1 MNVCVIGLGKLG
13 APMVAVFASKG
24 HSVIGVDLDKAVV
37 EKVNEGLGP
46 VDEVGLTDML
56 MANLSRITATTDTKW
71 AVLNSDIIFVVVP
84 TPSDASHRF
93 SLKYVLAAMTTI
105 GEAIRSDSRYRL
117 IVLTSTVM
125 PGAMD
130 REVVPCLEKAAQW
143 KCATDFGVCY
153 NPEFIALGSVIDDMQ
168 KPDFVLIGES
178 DADAGRRLEEFY
190 DSMGIIPAIRMNLV
204 NAELT
209 KLALNAYVT
218 TKISYAN
225 MLGEICEQIPGA
237 DARVVTRAIGWDKRI
252 GRKFLRPGTAY
263 GGPCF
268 PRDSRALA
276 VLAQDVGVQSLLPVA
291 TDAIND
297 RQARRLA
304 DIVQSHLRTDGV
316 VGILGLSYKPGTP
329 ITEESA
335 SLHLARQLNLREISV
350 IAYDP
355 EVPKTPNGPQWVTRV
370 DSVAECARR
379 ADVLVI
385 AVPCLEFAELTAED
399 FEGPTT
405 IIDCWGVLEPWESKD
420 IQYLVPG
427 THP

>member
-24 HSVIGVDLDKAVV
+24 HNVIGVD
-37 EKVNEGLGP
+37 VNEKYVEALNEGWAPVEETGLA
-46 VDEVGLTDML
+46 DLITTNQTRIAASTDP
-56 MANLSRITATTDTKW
+56 KW

-93 SLKYVLAAMTTI
+93 SLKHVLAVMTTI
-105 GEAIRSDSRYRL
+105 GEAIGEGGLYKL
-117 IVLTSTVM
+117 VVLTSTVM
-125 PGAMD
+125 PGSID
-130 REVVPCLEKAAQW
+130 SEVIPTLKTAADGI
-143 KCATDFGVCY
+143 DFGVCY
-153 NPEFIALGSVIDDMQ
+153 NPEFIALGSVIKDMQ
-168 KPDFVLIGES
+168 NPDMILIGES
-178 DADAGRRLEEFY
+178 DGRAGDELEEFY
-190 DSMGIIPAIRMNLV
+190 KSICNSGTVTRMNFV

-225 MLGEICEQIPGA
+225 MLGEICEQLPGA
-237 DARVVTRAIGWDKRI
+237 DARVVTAAIGQDSRI

-276 VLAQDVGVQSLLPVA
+276 VLAEDLGVHPLLPVA

-304 DIVQSHLRTDGV
+304 DIVQAHLRTDGV
-316 VGILGLSYKPGTP
+316 VGILGLSYKPGTRV
-329 ITEESA
+329 TEESA
-335 SLHLARQLNLREISV
+335 SLHLARQLSLRETTV
-350 IAYDP
+350 VAYDP
-355 EVPKTPNGPQWVTRV
+355 EVPQTPNGPQWVTRV
-370 DSVAECARR
+370 DSAAECARL

-385 AVPCLEFAELTAED
+385 AVPCPEFAKLTPED
-399 FEGPTT
+399 FDGPTT
-405 IIDCWGVLEPWESKD
+405 IIDCWGVLEPWESEN
-420 IQYLVPG
+420 IQYLIPG